1 MESSVFAAPK
11 IVVVTAEEAQE
22 VLECVLATILKITLK
37 NITIMALHM
46 FVWVGFANNSSC
58 DE

>member
-22 VLECVLATILKITLK
+22 VLGCVLATRLKITLK

-46 FVWVGFANNSSC
+46 FV
-58 DE
+58 